1 MSINNI
7 QLKDLVVSQLYKDH
21 LLASSAP
28 PATPVPPPPSST
40 PEAHSLQ
47 LTATPAPSG
56 YKTLGNNLRNIT
68 IVVHSPGIAFLPD
81 DQLNVLTR
89 MLEACRMNIGD
100 VAIVNH
106 AASPVVIG
114 PLKQQLQPSFVLL
127 FGPTPQT
134 IGLPMDFPV
143 FKIQAYDQCTYL
155 TAPSLEELVRPGDE
169 SRPLKSKL
177 WVCLKT
183 LFGI

>member
-1 MSINNI
+1 MSLNNI
-7 QLKDLVVSQLYKDH
+7 QLKDMVVAELYKDN
-21 LLASSAP
+21 LLASERTAP
-28 PATPVPPPPSST
+28 IAVPSPSPAPPPPS
-40 PEAHSLQ
+40 
-47 LTATPAPSG
+47 PALPSG
-56 YKTLGNNLRNIT
+56 YKFLGNNHRKIT
-68 IVVHSPGIAFLPD
+68 VIVHSPGIAFLLD

-106 AASPVVIG
+106 AASPVIIG
-114 PLKQQLQPSFVLL
+114 QLKQQLQPSYVLL
-127 FGPTPQT
+127 FGPTPQQ
-134 IGLPMDFPV
+134 IGLPMDFPI

-169 SRPLKSKL
+169 GKLLKSKL
-177 WVCLKT
+177 WVCLKN